1 MATPKLQFKIVTPER
16 VLLDET
22 VDQVTLPT
30 VMGEI
35 TVLPNHIPLVTQL
48 AQGDIV
54 AVIGDEFIPVAVV
67 GGFARIDGGEVAVLA
82 DFAEHV
88 SEMSDEAI
96 QAARQRAEEIKRSI
110 ANKEIIDTE
119 HFAAELARS
128 LTRASV
134 GSKWKT
140 RRYRK

>member
-1 MATPKLQFKIVTPER
+1 MAAGKLQFKIVTPER

-22 VDQVTLPT
+22 VDHVTLPT
-30 VMGEI
+30 MSGEI

-48 AQGDIV
+48 SQGDIV
-54 AVIGDEFIPVAVV
+54 AVTGDEFIPVAVV
-67 GGFARIDGGEVAVLA
+67 GGFARIDGKEVAVLA

-88 SEMSDEAI
+88 SELSDEAI
-96 QAARQRAEEIKRSI
+96 EQARKRAEDLKRAV

-128 LTRASV
+128 ITRASV
-134 GSKWKT
+134 GSKWKS

>member
-88 SEMSDEAI
+88 SEMSDDAI